1 MDLSWKKQ
9 VFDKSILVIQEKIEN
24 ARTAMQAA
32 QEAANTEEK
41 SSMGDKYE
49 TGRAM
54 SQLAKDMN
62 AQQMVAFQHELNQLQ
77 KLAQNL
83 PCKTVKPGALIQTG
97 QGYFFIAAA
106 IGPVIINDM
115 KIMVL
120 SPETPLAKSMWGK
133 KTGDSYELNGKK
145 MKIMGIV

>member
-1 MDLSWKKQ
+1 MDLSWKQQ
-9 VFDKSILVIQEKIEN
+9 VYKASVKVIEEKI
-24 ARTAMQAA
+24 AHAKAAMNEA

-62 AQQMVAFQHELNQLQ
+62 AKQMVAFQNELNQLQ
-77 KLAQNL
+77 KLSQL
-83 PCKTVKPGALIQTG
+83 HPSKTVSSGALVQTE

-106 IGPVIINDM
+106 IGSISVNEV

-120 SPETPLAKSMWGK
+120 SPETPLSKALWGK
-133 KTGDSYELNGKK
+133 KAGDFYELNGKK
-145 MKIMGIV
+145 QKILKIV